1 MFDIVAVVQADRDEA
16 QACPEP
22 KDEQDNEE
30 NPGECAELIV
40 DPGHHI
46 LATFRA
52 EGLLGPG
59 IEALLLVDID
69 IVGLDRRRYFHW
81 LLRRI
86 RLCIRLR
93 RIRLIDFCHLVI
105 DHGIVV
111 AEFMFVGND
120 N

>member
-1 MFDIVAVVQADRDEA
+1 MRMTFVCSPVGA
-16 QACPEP
+16 
-22 KDEQDNEE
+22 
-30 NPGECAELIV
+30 
-40 DPGHHI
+40 GHRSAALGRHRHLKI
-46 LATFRA
+46 TGIRA
-52 EGLLGPG
+52 IIAFIGTKLT
-59 IEALLLVDID
+59 
-69 IVGLDRRRYFHW
+69 VGLDRRRYFHW